1 MVKPVKGSDLFRQMP
16 KIQGHGSSSV
26 LNDEQLDLL
35 IANAPA
41 PKYRALWTLQR
52 YTASRISEALSLR
65 WLDVSAGYISFRR
78 STTKTKQT
86 RQLPQVEPLRKALA
100 AYKEEW
106 AKEWGWTPRGQEI
119 LFYGP
124 YSTTTPL
131 SRQSADQAL
140 RDTCQKLGFFG
151 VSTHVFRRSLAQR
164 CVNNGV
170 PLRTV
175 QSITGHK
182 NLGSLSSYLD
192 ATPEQIA
199 SAIYS

>member
-1 MVKPVKGSDLFRQMP
+1 MP

-26 LNDEQLDLL
+26 LTDSQLDLL
-35 IANAPA
+35 IANAPH
-41 PKYRALWTLQR
+41 PKYACLWQLQR
-52 YTASRISEALSLR
+52 YTASRVSEALALR
-65 WLDVSAGYISFRR
+65 WMDVSAGYVSFRR

-86 RQLPQVEPLRKALA
+86 RQLPQVEPLREALDTYRAHWA
-100 AYKEEW
+100 AD
-106 AKEWGWTPRGQEI
+106 WGWTPKGTEI

-124 YSTTTPL
+124 YSSTTPL
-131 SRQSADQAL
+131 TRQSADDAL
-140 RDTCQKLGFFG
+140 RKTCQMLGFIG

-182 NLGSLSSYLD
+182 NLGSLSAYLD
-192 ATPEQIA
+192 ATESQVA
-199 SAIYS
+199 AAILGV